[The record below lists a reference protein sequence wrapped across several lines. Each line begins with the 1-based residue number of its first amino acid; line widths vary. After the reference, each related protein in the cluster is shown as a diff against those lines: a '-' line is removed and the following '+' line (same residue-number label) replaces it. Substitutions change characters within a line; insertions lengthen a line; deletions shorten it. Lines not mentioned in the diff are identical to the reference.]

1 MPVASHIKAYLEKN
15 EINYEVIA
23 HPATSNSL
31 ASARAAH
38 IPGENMLKSVVVHC
52 DEGYVL
58 AVVPSTHRVELGSLQ
73 EIIEKRLGLATE
85 EEVGDL
91 FKDCQLGAVP
101 PIGEPYGLTVLLD
114 DSLDDIKDFFFEGG
128 DHKSLIHVEAADFK
142 KTDEKRRTRPF
153 QPSRLI

>member
-1 MPVASHIKAYLEKN
+1 MPVASQLKAYLEKN
-15 EINYEVIA
+15 KITYEVIA
-23 HPATSNSL
+23 HPATSNAR

-91 FKDCQLGAVP
+91 FNDCQLGAVP
-101 PIGEPYGLTVLLD
+101 PLGEPYGLTVLLD
-114 DSLDDIKDFFFEGG
+114 DSLDDIKDIFFEAG
-128 DHKSLIHVEAADFK
+128 DHESLIHVEAADFK
-142 KTDEKRRTRPF
+142 NLMKNAEHGHF
-153 QPSRLI
+153 SHHI